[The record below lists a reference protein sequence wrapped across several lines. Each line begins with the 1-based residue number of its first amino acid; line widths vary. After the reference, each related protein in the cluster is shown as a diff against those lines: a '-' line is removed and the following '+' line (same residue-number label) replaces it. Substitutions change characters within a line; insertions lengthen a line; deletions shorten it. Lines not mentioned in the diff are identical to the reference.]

1 MFVIDRFVL
10 ATLDQTL
17 YMIGGRLPG
26 EMVDNV
32 WKLEPPKVTENLEK
46 KTSEEHYFE
55 DKAEERQ
62 QSGWSPVAPLPE
74 PVR

>member
-10 ATLDQTL
+10 ATIDQTL
-17 YMIGGRLPG
+17 YMIGGCLPG
-26 EMVDNV
+26 EMVDTV
-32 WKLEPPKVTENLEK
+32 WKLEPLEVTENLEK
-46 KTSEEHYFE
+46 TSEEQYFE